1 MHTFTI
7 DDVDDGVVKRF
18 KQWAVNKGRIN
29 KSVLSED
36 KFVMLEK
43 LHLVKDGYLTNAAM
57 LLFSND
63 PEKWQLGAYVK
74 IGFFETDSDL
84 VYQDEIHGSILD
96 QIDKIVE
103 IIYLKYMKAKISY
116 VGMQRIE
123 RYFVP
128 EEALRE
134 ALLNALCHKDYSRGI
149 PIQISIYNDIGLILL
164 GFGIVQIGLSLKS
177 HDASQR
183 ANGFLTFF
191 GGVIIAF
198 AKDIL
203 DLIM

>member
-1 MHTFTI
+1 M
-7 DDVDDGVVKRF
+7 
-18 KQWAVNKGRIN
+18 
-29 KSVLSED
+29 LSED

-103 IIYLKYMKAKISY
+103 IIYLKYMKA
-116 VGMQRIE
+116 Q
-123 RYFVP
+123 F
-128 EEALRE
+128 
-134 ALLNALCHKDYSRGI
+134 
-149 PIQISIYNDIGLILL
+149 LILN
-164 GFGIVQIGLSLKS
+164 F
-177 HDASQR
+177 
-183 ANGFLTFF
+183 ANSYY
-191 GGVIIAF
+191 
-198 AKDIL
+198 
-203 DLIM
+203 DLITMIMLGYLELNFLKTF